1 MLKIV
6 GVVWD
11 LIVKFPIIP
20 IIAILFLCA
29 TLTFPVFS
37 TIGGWLG
44 FETKASL
51 KKENTVL
58 VGNNAVLTEAN
69 KANTTAVAI
78 ATDDTKIT
86 NEVLSNN
93 DEGKKVIDRKV
104 TKIDRD
110 TAEKINVIEAS
121 SATEEEKVYAKSQE
135 RALSVWKTYCSFN
148 NNPDCAAI
156 VVNDA
161 EPVSPPKEK
170 QDVSQ
175 IEPDVDRFAGDGY
188 ADWLPRY
195 GTSC

>member
-1 MLKIV
+1 MLKIA
-6 GVVWD
+6 GIAWD
-11 LIVKFPIIP
+11 LIMKFPIIP
-20 IIAILFLCA
+20 IIAVFLLCA

-51 KKENTVL
+51 KKENAVL
-58 VGNNAVLTEAN
+58 VANNAVLTEAN
-69 KANTTAVAI
+69 KTNETAAAI
-78 ATDDTKIT
+78 AKDDTKIT

-104 TKIDRD
+104 TKIDR
-110 TAEKINVIEAS
+110 TTEEKIKEIDAS
-121 SATEEEKVYAKSQE
+121 SATEEEKVYAKSEE

-156 VVNDA
+156 VVNDP

-170 QDVSQ
+170 ENVSQ
-175 IEPDVDRFAGDGY
+175 IQPDVDRYAGDDGFDGLRRHD
-188 ADWLPRY
+188 A
-195 GTSC
+195 SC